1 MSQPSLLHPMPM
13 TPPQNRPP
21 STKSGKQALGKSLK
35 HAFSRKRLGSLR
47 MGSKNDSDLD
57 LSSQRS
63 GSIGPESFVS
73 NSDSR
78 FSEEAVLDSSEPR
91 YVSPSPLPQSLHGLT
106 SFLLVQSSTRS
117 FTVKETHNRSS
128 CTLSTPSQVSVS
140 PSPRRYSYCHFLPTS
155 WHIRNPPNPGTFA
168 RAIQEPKA
176 RLVPSNLE

>member
-1 MSQPSLLHPMPM
+1 M

-63 GSIGPESFVS
+63 GSIGPESFIS

-78 FSEEAVLDSSEPR
+78 FSDEAVLDSSEPR
-91 YVSPSPLPQSLHGLT
+91 YVSPPPL
-106 SFLLVQSSTRS
+106 
-117 FTVKETHNRSS
+117 
-128 CTLSTPSQVSVS
+128 C
-140 PSPRRYSYCHFLPTS
+140 
-155 WHIRNPPNPGTFA
+155 PNPFMD
-168 RAIQEPKA
+168 
-176 RLVPSNLE
+176 